1 MWLRAKRWTDYE
13 IHTPK
18 QQDPNALPKPLLV
31 VRVHDGLALAIAL
44 RAAKVERT
52 EALHSISLAVV
63 SGVDGDT
70 SSLESWRVISEG
82 ANFAGDGA
90 VHDR

>member
-1 MWLRAKRWTDYE
+1 M
-13 IHTPK
+13 
-18 QQDPNALPKPLLV
+18 QQHPNALHNTLLV

-44 RAAKVERT
+44 RAAKVESA
-52 EALHSISLAVV
+52 EALHSFSLAVI

-70 SSLESWRVISEG
+70 SSLESRRVVSEG

-90 VHDR
+90 SHDL

>member
-1 MWLRAKRWTDYE
+1 MLRAKRWTDYE

-18 QQDPNALPKPLLV
+18 QQHSNASLKTRLV

-44 RAAKVERT
+44 RAAKVEGA
-52 EALHSISLAVV
+52 EALHSFSLAVI

-70 SSLESWRVISEG
+70 SSLESRGVISEG